1 MNIDFIN
8 IFANSCFLFYMIV
21 NEEYFIMF
29 NCISVIT
36 LEGSLVYM
44 KHKFKHLKKSSSQKS
59 LVDMIEEQENNE
71 F

>member
-1 MNIDFIN
+1 MAIN

-21 NEEYFIMF
+21 NENYFIMI

-36 LEGSLVYM
+36 LEGSLVIM
-44 KHKFKHLKKSSSQKS
+44 KKKFGEMKKTSQTS
-59 LVDMIEEQENNE
+59 LVDMVPSDSE